1 MLVLTFLVSLAS
13 LSLQAPVEVDSLNRI
28 QNQGAAV
35 PPAEIALN
43 TTDLSGSF
51 PGDDQTIDF
60 GCYRPFQYP
69 TFRIDDC
76 RIDIANGMS
85 VADLEKPRKWGN
97 MPGGLHTPKEWY
109 SGAPRT
115 SRCKLKIFA
124 TETGRT
130 GPKPAE
136 FSFDDIERLEDKI
149 VRACRYY
156 DGGREHTAGGY
167 ARLFM
172 ATEYGRIRTVYEVA
186 LYANTRGPGL
196 LGLSNDTA
204 PVEPSFEVAE
214 NATSSVDDTTSLTEN
229 ASTPTASGIPASS
242 DEVASA

>member
-1 MLVLTFLVSLAS
+1 MLVLTFLISLAT
-13 LSLQAPVEVDSLNRI
+13 LSLQAPVEVDSLHGTP
-28 QNQGAAV
+28 NQGTALSRV
-35 PPAEIALN
+35 GIALN
-43 TTDLSGSF
+43 ATDLTGHFS
-51 PGDDQTIDF
+51 GDDSNIDF

-85 VADLEKPRKWGN
+85 LADLEKPRRWGN
-97 MPGGLHTPKEWY
+97 IPGGLHTPKEWY

-136 FSFDDIERLEDKI
+136 FSFDDIERLEEKI
-149 VRACRYY
+149 VRACRHY

-167 ARLFM
+167 ARMFM
-172 ATEYGRIRTVYEVA
+172 ATEYGRLRTVYEVA

-196 LGLSNDTA
+196 LGFANDTA
-204 PVEPSFEVAE
+204 PVEPSIEVAE
-214 NATSSVDDTTSLTEN
+214 NVTSPIGNATPLTGN
-229 ASTPTASGIPASS
+229 ASSPTANSTLPSS